1 MRPFLVVLSSPSGGG
16 KTSIARRLL
25 EDRDD
30 LGYSVSATTRPMRE
44 RERDGIDYHFLTRDD
59 FVHRREAG
67 EFLEWNMHFGNLYGT
82 LRAEVERILG
92 HGKKAVLD
100 IEIEG
105 ARQIR
110 ASFPNAIHLFV
121 IPPSA
126 AVLIDRLVGRNT
138 DAAAAVRERIARA
151 SEELAAIREYDY
163 AIVNDSLAHAVAQVQ
178 AILDAEG
185 LRVERQ
191 DTLLDAVERM
201 RRDLAAATDKISV
214 NLGASPHAHHDTV

>member
-1 MRPFLVVLSSPSGGG
+1 MKPFLVVLSSPSGGG

-30 LGYSVSATTRPMRE
+30 LGYSVSATTRAIRE
-44 RERDGIDYHFLTRDD
+44 RERDGIDYHFLTKPEFVRRRD
-59 FVHRREAG
+59 AG
-67 EFLEWNMHFGNLYGT
+67 EFLEWATYGGHLYGT
-82 LRAEVERILG
+82 LRAEVDQILSSG
-92 HGKKAVLD
+92 RNAVLD

-110 ASFPNAIHLFV
+110 ASFPNALHLFV

-126 AVLIDRLVGRNT
+126 GVLVERLVGRNT

-151 SEELAAIREYDY
+151 GDELAAVSEYDY
-163 AIVNDSLAHAVAQVQ
+163 VIVNDNLSHAVAQVK
-178 AILDAEG
+178 AILDAEA

-191 DTLLDAVERM
+191 DALPGVVERL
-201 RRDLAAATDKISV
+201 RRELVSAADKI
-214 NLGASPHAHHDTV
+214 